1 MDFDVLG
8 RIQRRPIRPRRSPF
22 DAADEMLQAACSYP
36 EIVAQR
42 AFGPNSGIMAIALQF
57 SDTAAGEVAG
67 RADALFSVY
76 DKRGVP
82 RETVRKH
89 RNCDERRV
97 H

>member
-57 SDTAAGEVAG
+57 SDTAAGEIAG
-67 RADALFSVY
+67 SANTLFCVHEN
-76 DKRGVP
+76 RGVP
-82 RETVRKH
+82 EETVRKH
-89 RNCDERRV
+89 GNCDERRV